1 MQARGVLYVHS
12 CPAAVTPHVEWAVA
26 RVLGVP
32 ARLGWSPQGAD
43 SALLRAECEW
53 SGTAG
58 TAGQLASALRSWGML
73 RFEVTE
79 DPGTGV
85 DGERISH
92 IPGHGTHR
100 TAMSANGDVLI
111 SEDRLRA
118 VMAQARNYDSLKH
131 GLQQL
136 LGSAW
141 DAELE
146 PYRHA
151 GDGATVSW
159 LHQVS

>member
-12 CPAAVTPHVEWAVA
+12 CPAAVCPHIEWAVA
-26 RVLGVP
+26 RVLGIP
-32 ARLGWSPQGAD
+32 ARLEWSAQGAD
-43 SALLRAECEW
+43 PAVLRAQCEW
-53 SGTAG
+53 SGKAG
-58 TAGQLASALRSWGML
+58 TAGELASALRSWGMI

-79 DPGTGV
+79 DPGHGA
-85 DGERISH
+85 DGERIAH
-92 IPGHGTHR
+92 VPGHGTHR
-100 TAMSANGDVLI
+100 AAMSANGDVLI
-111 SEDRLRA
+111 SEDRIRS
-118 VMAQARNYDSLKH
+118 VMAQARNYDALKH
-131 GLQQL
+131 GLDKL

-151 GDGATVSW
+151 GEGASISW